1 MNLPKHLPTIRNASA
16 RSSVSSQGYARLRLG
31 GLQGKLL
38 NGTIV
43 LTTFDLA
50 QDTSMPLEWKVELT
64 QVPVSHYVFGWRKL
78 PEPLEFVPAE
88 FEEDKHV
95 RKHLRALLRSPF
107 PTVTRFDWH
116 TLCRP

>member
-1 MNLPKHLPTIRNASA
+1 MVFGWGR
-16 RSSVSSQGYARLRLG
+16 V
-31 GLQGKLL
+31 QGKLA
-38 NGTIV
+38 NGSIV
-43 LTTFDLA
+43 LSTFRPADSCKV
-50 QDTSMPLEWKVELT
+50 DWKHSLKE
-64 QVPVSHYVFGWRKL
+64 VPAAHYVFGWRKL